1 MLITTRESYG
11 CETLLT
17 PTLKELNKKRGCGFE
32 KVIVS
37 MNGSILLGLWC
48 AVDSFSIDS
57 IFGY

>member
-37 MNGSILLGLWC
+37 MNGSILLGL
-48 AVDSFSIDS
+48 
-57 IFGY
+57 